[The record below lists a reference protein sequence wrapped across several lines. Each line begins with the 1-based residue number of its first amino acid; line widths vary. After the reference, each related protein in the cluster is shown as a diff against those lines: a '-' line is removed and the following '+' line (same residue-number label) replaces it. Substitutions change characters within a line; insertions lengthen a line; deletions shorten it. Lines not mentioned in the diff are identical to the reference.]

1 MARSKQPRSLK
12 LRQTVEFEF
21 VPATFV
27 PFQSL
32 RTLDVG
38 KLETAQHA
46 VVEFGQF
53 ESSFCKRT
61 VRAVIKDGQVT
72 EVKLDACSDA
82 KGKVTPAFA
91 ALLAR
96 AHARQKRSRTPGPR
110 LPMPVKSFFV
120 RRSPFGAVTISGD
133 VLDGMICYTVCV
145 DFFGTLI
152 CTICCGTSSGDVR
165 CLGIRVTG

>member
-1 MARSKQPRSLK
+1 MARSKQARSLK

-21 VPATFV
+21 VPAAFV

-38 KLETAQHA
+38 KLETARHA

-53 ESSFCKRT
+53 ESNSCKRI

-72 EVKLDACSDA
+72 EVKLDACGDA
-82 KGKVTPAFA
+82 KGRLTTGFA
-91 ALLAR
+91 RLLAR
-96 AHARQKRSRTPGPR
+96 AHSKQKRSRTPAPR
-110 LPMPVKSFFV
+110 LPMPVASFFV
-120 RRSPFGAVTISGD
+120 RRSTSGTITISGD
-133 VLDGMICYTVCV
+133 VINGMICYSVCI

-152 CTICCGTSSGDVR
+152 CTTCCGTSSGDVI
-165 CLGIRVTG
+165 CIGIRT